1 LHGKFLADWYTSMI
15 YIYPLTLAHLAIAFH
30 NC

>member
-15 YIYPLTLAHLAIAFH
+15 YIYILWHWLI
-30 NC
+30 